1 MSKLQKRYNIKKNMI
16 YNIMNS
22 NNLDKIA
29 PLIKEEKVD
38 WPHTTIPVPPFRLV
52 VVASSNS
59 GKSVLVSNM
68 ISSKSF
74 PYREYFGDNIF
85 IFSPTFAMGSM
96 PGMENIKKENIFDTF
111 NVEVLNSIIA
121 EQKDLVETY
130 GKKKSSPIL
139 IVLDDVVSDLDAKR
153 KEFLKRAYF
162 SLRHYNGSI
171 ILLSQQYKMIS
182 KSARMNCSDTV
193 LFECANE
200 NELRD
205 ITEEQNIEK
214 DRFLNIYD
222 YATQVQ
228 PYSFLCIRHKHP
240 KKTRYQLRFTSN
252 YLN

>member
-1 MSKLQKRYNIKKNMI
+1 MNLDNIK
-16 YNIMNS
+16 
-22 NNLDKIA
+22 
-29 PLIKEEKVD
+29 PLVNEPPIKWD
-38 WPHTTIPVPPFRLV
+38 YPTIPVPPFRLI
-52 VVASSNS
+52 VVAPSNT
-59 GKSVLVSNM
+59 GKSVMVSNLL
-68 ISSKSF
+68 SSDNF
-74 PYREYFGDNIF
+74 PYKKYFKENIF
-85 IFSPTFAMGSM
+85 IFSPTFKMGSM
-96 PGMENIKKENIFDTF
+96 TGMDNIKKENIFDTF

-139 IVLDDVVSDLDAKR
+139 IVLDDVVGELDSKR

-162 SLRHYNGSI
+162 GLRHYNGSI
-171 ILLSQQYKMIS
+171 ILLAQQYKMIP

-193 LFECANE
+193 LFEVANE

-228 PYSFLCIRHKHP
+228 PYSFLCIRHKNP